1 MSVDEQLFYLHC
13 RGTSEKELKFTTGV
27 MSGEFLNYPWKL
39 VEIPSGRTFPPLF

>member
-27 MSGEFLNYPWKL
+27 MSGEFSTLPGSWWRFL
-39 VEIPSGRTFPPLF
+39 QEGIPPLF